1 MPKHVT
7 LDHSTASVNIQRIYP
22 IDLTPEDNISVQEK
36 SGTEQWIVVIISQPS
51 CLRFDPAR
59 GRRFSLSPIANRIY
73 VENMWLYGTCTIP
86 TLWTACFSVTWNALG
101 YHMIIKRKLR
111 KTQHEPK

>member
-51 CLRFDPAR
+51 CLRFDLVFTISHRKSNLR
-59 GRRFSLSPIANRIY
+59 GKYVVLRHLHNPDPMDSLLLSYTECTRISY
-73 VENMWLYGTCTIP
+73 DYQTETP
-86 TLWTACFSVTWNALG
+86 QDTA
-101 YHMIIKRKLR
+101 
-111 KTQHEPK
+111 

>member
-59 GRRFSLSPIANRIY
+59 GRRFSRSPIANRIY
-73 VENMWLYGTCTIP
+73 VENTWFYGTCTIP
-86 TLWTACFSVTWNALG
+86 TLWTACFSCTWISYDYQTETPQDTA
-101 YHMIIKRKLR
+101 
-111 KTQHEPK
+111 